1 MYSDT
6 ASIQEPVGS
15 LTPLPQLSLEE
26 REMVR
31 CAAFLRCINRKEH
44 KVRREMDA
52 KKIRRKFEIIFDVF
66 SISHQKHA

>member
-1 MYSDT
+1 
-6 ASIQEPVGS
+6 
-15 LTPLPQLSLEE
+15 
-26 REMVR
+26 MVR
-31 CAAFLRCINRKEH
+31 CAALLRCINRKEH